1 MAARQSI
8 GGDLAAALDAVSVPT
23 HVIDPSGVVRWQ
35 NAASRRLV
43 GDVCGR
49 HYTTVGAPEDVRRAR
64 ERFMRAVGSG
74 RVRDQEMTAIGAD
87 GGRLKVELSSVPL
100 RDGHHLVGIFGQ
112 AVNVER
118 DEPPPPLPELTPRQ
132 VEVLGLLERGY
143 STHQIAS
150 ELHLS
155 VETVR
160 NHVARILRALGVHT
174 RLEAVV
180 VSQSRSRR
188 INENEEMVSTA
199 Q

>member
-23 HVIDPSGVVRWQ
+23 HIVDPSGIVRWQ

-49 HYTTVGAPEDVRRAR
+49 HYTTVVAPEDVRRAR
-64 ERFMRAVGSG
+64 ERFTRAVASG

-112 AVNVER
+112 AVSVER
-118 DEPPPPLPELTPRQ
+118 DEPTPPLPELTPRQ
-132 VEVLGLLERGY
+132 VEVLGLLERGH

-155 VETVR
+155 IETVR
-160 NHVARILRALGVHT
+160 NHVARILRALDVHT

-180 VSQSRSRR
+180 VSQSRSGR
-188 INENEEMVSTA
+188 INEHG
-199 Q
+199 

>member
-1 MAARQSI
+1 MAAPQPI
-8 GGDLAAALDAVSVPT
+8 GGDLATALDAVSVPT
-23 HVIDPSGVVRWQ
+23 HVVDPSGIVRWQ

-49 HYTTVGAPEDVRRAR
+49 HYTTVVAPEDVRRAR
-64 ERFMRAVGSG
+64 ERFMRAVAGG
-74 RVRDQEMTAIGAD
+74 RIRDQEMTAIGAD

-112 AVNVER
+112 AVSVER
-118 DEPPPPLPELTPRQ
+118 DEPTPPLPELTPRQ
-132 VEVLGLLERGY
+132 VEVLGLLERGH
-143 STHQIAS
+143 STRQIAG

-180 VSQSRSRR
+180 VSRSRSRR
-188 INENEEMVSTA
+188 INENE
-199 Q
+199 